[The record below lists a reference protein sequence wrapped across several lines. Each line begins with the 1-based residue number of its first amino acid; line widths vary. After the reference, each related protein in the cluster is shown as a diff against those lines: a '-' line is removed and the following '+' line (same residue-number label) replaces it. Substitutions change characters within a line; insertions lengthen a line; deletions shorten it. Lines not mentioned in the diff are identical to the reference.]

1 MTQRII
7 KRVSDPYQ
15 IVRTQEPTLV
25 DIGKI
30 GADTAEVTIWGN
42 LSVKGTT
49 TTISSTDTTIAD
61 NIITL
66 NNGETGQGVSLNV
79 AGLQVDRG
87 QLAAVGLYWNET
99 LQNWQISNSTGLFS
113 NIATFPSGSLSFI
126 TKVEEDLDPHLG
138 GNLNTN
144 GFSITSL
151 HTDNLILSPPTNVQI
166 DSPIIMSANVTPPT
180 SGLPNYN
187 TLYGGQVK
195 DGESGL
201 YVSNEKASNQE
212 LITKRK
218 AIVYS
223 LIF

>member
-87 QLAAVGLYWNET
+87 QLSAVGLYWNEL

-126 TKVEEDLDPHLG
+126 TKVEEDIDPHLG

-151 HTDNLILSPPTNVQI
+151 PSANLILSPPTNVQI
-166 DSPIIMSANVTPPT
+166 DAPIIMSTTVTPPT

-187 TLYGGQVK
+187 ALYSGQVK
-195 DGESGL
+195 DGETGL
-201 YVSNEKASNQE
+201 YVTNEKASNQE

>member
-49 TTISSTDTTIAD
+49 TTISSTDTSIAD

-66 NNGETGQGVSLNV
+66 NDGESGQGVSLNI

-87 QLAAVGLYWNET
+87 QLPSVGLYWNESLDKWT
-99 LQNWQISNSTGLFS
+99 ISNSTGIFA
-113 NIATFPSGSLSFI
+113 NIATFPSGSLAFI
-126 TKVEEDLDPHLG
+126 TRVVEDTDPHLG
-138 GNLNTN
+138 GNLYAN
-144 GFSITSL
+144 GYTITSE
-151 HTDNLILSPPTNVQI
+151 TNVVINPTTNLQI
-166 DSPIIMSANVTPPT
+166 DSPVLITNNTPPQT
-180 SGLPNYN
+180 NVSNYT
-187 TLYGGQVK
+187 TLHGGPVK
-195 DGESGL
+195 DGETGL
-201 YVSNEKASNQE
+201 YVTNEKAANQE

>member
-1 MTQRII
+1 MTQRIV
-7 KRVSDPYQ
+7 KRVSDSYQ
-15 IVRTQEPTLV
+15 IVRTQEPTLL

-49 TTISSTDTTIAD
+49 TTISSTDITVTD

-66 NNGETGQGVSLNV
+66 NQGETGQGVSLNI

-87 QLAAVGLYWNET
+87 QLSSVGLYWNES
-99 LQNWQISNSTGLFS
+99 LNNWQISNNTGLFS
-113 NIATFPSGSLSFI
+113 NIATFPTGSLSFI
-126 TKVEEDLDPHLG
+126 TRVVEDPDPHLG
-138 GNLNTN
+138 GNLNSN
-144 GFSITSL
+144 NFSITSL
-151 HTDNLILSPPTNVQI
+151 PDTNLILAPTSNLQI

-187 TLYGGQVK
+187 TLYGGQVR